1 MSLSRVE
8 CPTDPTLQE
17 DLERIAA
24 DPALPVEELRGSAIL
39 ITGATGLV
47 GSQLVRALACLNR
60 VRHTEIT
67 ILALVRNPR
76 KAENIYGNLLNRGD
90 INLVTGDITRPE
102 ELADAVKV
110 PVDYILH
117 GAAVTNS
124 KLMVT
129 KPVET
134 IATAV
139 DGTRSILELARSK
152 QVRSMVYLSSMEV
165 YGHMDTDQ
173 PVTEDMQGYVNPLT
187 VRSNYPLSKRMC
199 ENLCAAY
206 QSEYQVPVRI
216 ARLAQ
221 TFGAGILPG
230 ENRVFAQFAHSVID
244 GTDIVLHTKGTSEGN
259 YCYTAD
265 TVRGLLTI
273 LVRGE
278 AGEAYNVT
286 NEAAHTTIAAM
297 AAMAAERLAKGRI
310 HVTFDIPETNA
321 YGYAAETH
329 MCLSGAKLRA
339 LGWQPTVGLE
349 DAYRRMIESM
359 KAQENGQKQRNCP

>member
-173 PVTEDMQGYVNPLT
+173 PVTEEMQGYVNPLT

-216 ARLAQ
+216 ARLA
-221 TFGAGILPG
+221 
-230 ENRVFAQFAHSVID
+230 
-244 GTDIVLHTKGTSEGN
+244 
-259 YCYTAD
+259 
-265 TVRGLLTI
+265 
-273 LVRGE
+273 
-278 AGEAYNVT
+278 YNVT
-286 NEAAHTTIAAM
+286 NEEAHTTIAAM

-310 HVTFDIPETNA
+310 HVTFDIPETNT

-329 MCLSGAKLRA
+329 MLLSGAKLRA
-339 LGWQPTVGLE
+339 LGWQPSVGLE

-359 KAQENGQKQRNCP
+359 KAQEDGQK